1 MKSSAS
7 PSRAPTASMPS
18 ATESSWMRTLWLALS
33 SELLTTLLLGTSVNK
48 GKRKDRSCYI
58 PVLLEQRPEDGG
70 WKLVHRHEDPIS
82 TPQLASCPYPISG
95 QDDFRAQF
103 VALVGKPGFVVNAKA
118 VVWEWQDIEVADVH
132 GLAVGVSQP
141 SGFSVLVCEACAFE
155 PVLFSGGS
163 AVVSRATVGQH
174 GGDASAA
181 GVPGPRT
188 SFQRDAGPFPAETVF
203 ARGVG
208 RIHAILLAGLV
219 EEMAADPGPPSLAR
233 TLHQWIFDA
242 GEAVAWEDGA
252 SVVRSEPFRLVGF
265 ECVDPPVGATR
276 VGAADVQTPAL
287 PLGTDERWAF
297 HALRAELGLL
307 EGSDGGEPL
316 AVL

>member
-118 VVWEWQDIEVADVH
+118 AVWEWQDIEVADVH
-132 GLAVGVSQP
+132 GLAVGMSQP

-163 AVVSRATVGQH
+163 AVVQH

-188 SFQRDAGPFPAETVF
+188 SFQRDAVPFPAETVF

-219 EEMAADPGPPSLAR
+219 EEVAADPGPPSLAR

-252 SVVRSEPFRLVGF
+252 SVGRSEPFRLVGF
-265 ECVDPPVGATR
+265 ECVDPPVGAIR
-276 VGAADVQTPAL
+276 VGAADVKTPA
-287 PLGTDERWAF
+287 PRLGTDERRAF

-316 AVL
+316 SVL